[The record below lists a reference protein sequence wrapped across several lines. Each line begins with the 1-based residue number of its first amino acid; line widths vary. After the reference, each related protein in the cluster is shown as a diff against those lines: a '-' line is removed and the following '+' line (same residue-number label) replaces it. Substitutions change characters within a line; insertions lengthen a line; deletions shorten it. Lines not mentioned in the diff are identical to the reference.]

1 MQWPGSIS
9 GTYFTPWQWSCPSLS
24 PARSFFPCSSEMILA
39 LTTEQL
45 PSVCL
50 CQGCK
55 AHSGQ
60 PISSGCPSN
69 FISHAISCSPLL
81 HACLHILN
89 PSIFFKCMSN
99 LRWILLAEM
108 YVIAYPKPRYT
119 TQLLHP
125 VISDLPCECSGLLQ
139 HCYHLLFSHLSSLRR
154 KYPEFSCHFPSSF
167 ASFLWLPGPWLQD
180 FLSLLP
186 KCQLCSHI

>member
-1 MQWPGSIS
+1 MVRTSPLGSEAVPL
-9 GTYFTPWQWSCPSLS
+9 FPLLVPSSPAAVRWLLLS
-24 PARSFFPCSSEMILA
+24 PPSSYPVSASARAVRLTQASPYHQAAPQTLSPMLFPVL
-39 LTTEQL
+39 
-45 PSVCL
+45 L
-50 CQGCK
+50 CCM
-55 AHSGQ
+55 
-60 PISSGCPSN
+60 P
-69 FISHAISCSPLL
+69 
-81 HACLHILN
+81 ACTYSN

-119 TQLLHP
+119 MQLLHP

-167 ASFLWLPGPWLQD
+167 ASFLWLPGPWVQD